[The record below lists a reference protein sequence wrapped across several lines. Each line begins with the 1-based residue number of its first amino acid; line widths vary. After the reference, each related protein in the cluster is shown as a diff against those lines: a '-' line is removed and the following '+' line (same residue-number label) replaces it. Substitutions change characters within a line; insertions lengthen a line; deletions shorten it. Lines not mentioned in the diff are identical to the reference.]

1 MIMDKLLIAV
11 VLKPQGIRG
20 ELKIKNYTDDFYAIS
35 ALKEVFID
43 GVSYQVLK
51 VRCDKDAFI
60 LLKGIADRNQAELFR
75 GKEIYANK
83 SDIRKPKGRYFISDV
98 IGLDV
103 CFEDGEVFGKIKEI
117 LSARTDIYYILTEN
131 GTVIAPWLKSYNA
144 KFDIENRTVTVSKEE
159 FLKEINYES

>member
-1 MIMDKLLIAV
+1 MDKLLIAV

-20 ELKIKNYTDDFYAIS
+20 ELKIKNYTDDFHSIS

-60 LLKGIADRNQAELFR
+60 LLRGIADRNAAELFR

-83 SDIRKPKGRYFISDV
+83 SEVRKPKGRYFISDV
-98 IGLDV
+98 IGCEV
-103 CFEDGEVFGKIKEI
+103 RFENGETFGTVEEI
-117 LSARTDIYYILTEN
+117 LSARTDIYYISTPN
-131 GTVIAPWLKSYNA
+131 GRVIAPWLKCYNA
-144 KFDIENRTVTVSKEE
+144 HFDIENRLIIVCKEE
-159 FLKEINYES
+159 FLKEINYEG

>member
-1 MIMDKLLIAV
+1 MDKLLIAV

-20 ELKIKNYTDDFYAIS
+20 ELKIKNYTDDFYSIS

-60 LLKGIADRNQAELFR
+60 LLRGIADRNAAELFR

-83 SDIRKPKGRYFISDV
+83 GDIRKPKGRYFISDV
-98 IGLDV
+98 IGCEV
-103 CFEDGEVFGKIKEI
+103 RFEDGEVFGKVEEI
-117 LSARTDIYYILTEN
+117 LSARTDIYYISTTN
-131 GTVIAPWLKSYNA
+131 GRVIAPWLKSYNA
-144 KFDIENRTVTVSKEE
+144 NFDIENRIITVCKHE